1 MALKVKLLPS
11 TQSMRPDNG
20 IGRVLYAQIKY
31 LPEFGIDLVEGDA
44 DLYVG
49 HTQQFTMPR
58 IDVLHVHGM
67 YWLGD
72 KDSGKY
78 GAYHVGANASI
89 ISAARRA
96 RAITVPSEWVAVPFK
111 RDMRISPQVIG
122 HGIDFADWQQGKPQG
137 YVLWAKNRPIDVCYP
152 DAPLELA
159 RRGVNVVTTF
169 APEGVKL
176 PDNLQV
182 IGRQEPDAMREYLM
196 GASLYLATT
205 KETFGIQ
212 TVEAM
217 ACGVPVVGWNYGG
230 TAEIVTHGHDGLL
243 VKPGDYDALTMAI
256 KEAMLRRDELG
267 RNARA
272 TASGYDWR
280 DVIKR
285 YADLYQQTHD
295 EAQTEPHGV
304 SVVITNHNYG
314 RYVGEAISSV
324 LAQTQAAA
332 EVIVVDDGSTDD
344 SLDVLAAYP
353 QVKVITQ
360 DNQGVAQARTT
371 GISAATQPYIVCLDA
386 DDKLAPEFIAT
397 LQPAIDADRGLGIV
411 YSGLT
416 LFDDHGNPRPSDY
429 PPAFDW
435 ENQATVSNPPANCI
449 PSACLFR
456 REMWLRAGPHK
467 QEYAP
472 GEDAE
477 FWTRGLAV
485 GFDAQKVTAA
495 GLLWYRLHGDSAS
508 RRLRYRAIDDRL
520 PWMRDKRYPL
530 AAPSKR
536 IALIMSYSEPKISVI
551 VNVTAATADQLADTV
566 DSVLGQTM
574 REWEMVIVDRCGD
587 FRAWQIAKRYPF
599 VEHVTLSKT
608 SNKWLD
614 AGLRVASS
622 PLVLFIDAGEM
633 LTNSALEE
641 MSKAHVNSGGRYVFT
656 DILLLQSGKIETLI
670 TPDYKQAVWTYPL
683 HHHAA
688 LIPTDW
694 AGKVRDSADYDEMYS
709 RLAQG
714 GYCGQHLGRALII
727 TRHEAKPSKSKRL
740 TKLGGKAMS
749 KCCGGNGDAIL
760 SAKAALSGMVI
771 DVLPK
776 GTARLEYTGD
786 RVGSISFFGKGG
798 REYRGGNNDE
808 DRYITA
814 HADDVER
821 LVNSGQWRI
830 VQAGIVDD
838 TEPEPQPAPVV
849 EAVAEAVPAATS
861 AYDLPE
867 PMEDEAKPTHAEVK
881 ANAAIVTKVRKGR
894 RS

>member
-96 RAITVPSEWVAVPFK
+96 RVITVPSQWVAMPFQ

-495 GLLWYRLHGDSAS
+495 GLFWYRLHGDSAS

-867 PMEDEAKPTHAEVK
+867 PMEDEAKPTPAEVK